1 MKKYNV
7 TVNGITYEVMVEE
20 VSADAS
26 APVSAPAPV
35 AQSAKPAPAAKPQNA
50 PAGATLVKAPMPGNI
65 IKVNVKVGD
74 SVSKG
79 DVLCILEAMKM
90 ENEICAPANGVVA
103 SLNVSQGA
111 SVGADDV
118 LVSLS

>member
-7 TVNGITYEVMVEE
+7 TVNGITYEVEVEE
-20 VSADAS
+20 VALDAT
-26 APVSAPAPV
+26 ATPV
-35 AQSAKPAPAAKPQNA
+35 AQPVKNEVKPAPAAKPQSA

-74 SVSKG
+74 RVNKG
-79 DVLCILEAMKM
+79 DVLCVLEAMKM
-90 ENEICAPANGVVA
+90 ENEICAPSNGVVA
-103 SLNVSQGA
+103 SLNISQGA
-111 SVGADDV
+111 TVGADDV